1 LVRRRQLARQLRLLR
16 ERAGL
21 TLEAAAPELDWSPS
35 KLSRIET
42 AQQMVD
48 VHAVRS
54 MLDLYRVGGDAW
66 TEMITLCRESRQRG
80 WWRAY
85 GLGDDSFIGFETAAV
100 RLDEYNPTFVPGLL
114 QVSRYARALF
124 AESGLRRSPRKLRD
138 LVAVRAIRQQRLTSE
153 QDPIEI
159 AAVIDEC
166 VLHRPVGGARVLAEQ
181 LRYLVEASRLPTVTL
196 QVLPTDVGAR
206 HPTASGFV
214 LMGFGDLGE
223 PDIAYVEHSFGSL
236 FVDQESD
243 VAAGRVL
250 FDRLRSAAL
259 DPGDSRALIEQLVA
273 RDRAGDAHGAAGRQ
287 VVHE

>member
-1 LVRRRQLARQLRLLR
+1 LVKRRQLARQLRLLR

-21 TLEAAAPELDWSPS
+21 TLEAAAPELDWSAS

-66 TEMITLCRESRQRG
+66 TEMLALCRDSRQRG

-100 RLDEYNPTFVPGLL
+100 RLDEYNPAFVPGLL
-114 QVSRYARALF
+114 QTAMYAKALF
-124 AESGLRRSPRKLRD
+124 ADSALRRSGRQLRN
-138 LVAVRAIRQQRLTSE
+138 LVAIRAIRQQRLTSD

-159 AAVIDEC
+159 VAVIDEC
-166 VLHRPVGGARVLAEQ
+166 VLHRPIGGPRVLREQ
-181 LRYLVEASRLPTVTL
+181 LRHLGTAGRLPTVTL
-196 QVLPTDVGAR
+196 QVLPADAGAR
-206 HPTASGFV
+206 HPTASGFAI
-214 LMGFGDLGE
+214 LNFGDLGE
-223 PDIAYVEHSFGSL
+223 PDLAYVEHSFGSL
-236 FVDQESD
+236 LVEKKSD
-243 VAAGRVL
+243 VTAGKLL

-259 DPGDSRALIEQLVA
+259 SPEDSSALIDQLA
-273 RDRAGDAHGAAGRQ
+273 HRNRAGGADGAADRQ